1 MRKEYDGSHTFLC
14 SEFLLL
20 KGVER
25 TLSKASEIGERKII
39 ELLIKNFNQMPEMVV
54 PFGDDVSAVSIDK
67 MRLAILKTDMLV
79 GKTDIPPGM
88 TLWQA
93 ARKAII
99 MTISDLASKGVKP
112 MALLIALGLPREISK
127 ENIEEIAKGLN
138 AGAQE
143 YDVYVIGG
151 DTGETSD
158 LIICCIAFG
167 ITVKKKLITR
177 SGAKVGD
184 ILAVTGFFGK
194 TGAGLKIL
202 MDRLKVPAR
211 IRKKLLNAVYL
222 PKARLR
228 EGLILASLGGISASI
243 DSSDGL
249 AISLHELKKMSNVGF
264 TLTELPI
271 APETLEFA
279 AIYGLNPEELALYSG
294 EEYELVL
301 TITPTKWRK
310 AKSLVEKMGGTLI
323 EIGKATENKQIF
335 FQKEG
340 VHKEIPYKGWEHF
353 KS

>member
-1 MRKEYDGSHTFLC
+1 M
-14 SEFLLL
+14 
-20 KGVER
+20 GVER
-25 TLSKASEIGERKII
+25 TLSKASGLGERKII
-39 ELLIKNFNQMPEMVV
+39 ELLIKNFNQMPEMVI

-67 MRLAILKTDMLV
+67 THLAILKTDMLV

-112 MALLIALGLPREISK
+112 MALLIALGLPRETSRVK
-127 ENIEEIAKGLN
+127 IEEIARGLN
-138 AGAQE
+138 AGARE
-143 YDVYVIGG
+143 YDVYIIGG

-167 ITVKKKLITR
+167 VTVKKKLITR
-177 SGAKVGD
+177 SGAKAGD

-194 TGAGLKIL
+194 TGAGLKMLI
-202 MDRLKVPAR
+202 DGLKAPPR
-211 IRKKLLNAVYL
+211 IRKSLLKAVYL

-271 APETLEFA
+271 AQETLEFA
-279 AIYGLNPEELALYSG
+279 ELYGLNPEELALYSG

-301 TITPTKWRK
+301 TVTPKKWK
-310 AKSLVEKMGGTLI
+310 SAKSIIEKIGGTLI
-323 EIGKATENKQIF
+323 AIGKATENKQIF
-335 FQKEG
+335 FQKEDLRR
-340 VHKEIPYKGWEHF
+340 EIPYKGWEHF

>member
-1 MRKEYDGSHTFLC
+1 
-14 SEFLLL
+14 
-20 KGVER
+20 
-25 TLSKASEIGERKII
+25 LSKASEIGERKII
-39 ELLIKNFNQMPEMVV
+39 ELLIKNFNPMPKMVV
-54 PFGDDVSAVSIDK
+54 PFGDDVSAVSIGNS
-67 MRLAILKTDMLV
+67 RLAILKTDMLV

-112 MALLIALGLPREISK
+112 IALLIALGLPRETSRV
-127 ENIEEIAKGLN
+127 NIEEIARGLN

-143 YDVYVIGG
+143 YDAYVIGG

-167 ITVKKKLITR
+167 VIMKKKLITR

-184 ILAVTGFFGK
+184 ILAVTGSFGK

-202 MDRLKVPAR
+202 MDGLTVPQRIKKRLLKS
-211 IRKKLLNAVYL
+211 VYL

-228 EGLILASLGGISASI
+228 EGLMLAKLGSVSASI

-279 AIYGLNPEELALYSG
+279 ELYGLNPEELALYSG

-301 TITPTKWRK
+301 TITPKKWK
-310 AKSLVEKMGGTLI
+310 SAKNLVEKIGGKLI
-323 EIGKATENKQIF
+323 AIGKATENKQIF
-335 FQKEG
+335 FQKED
-340 VHKEIPYKGWEHF
+340 VYKEILYKGWEHF
-353 KS
+353 NS

>member
-1 MRKEYDGSHTFLC
+1 
-14 SEFLLL
+14 
-20 KGVER
+20 
-25 TLSKASEIGERKII
+25 
-39 ELLIKNFNQMPEMVV
+39 MVI
-54 PFGDDVSAVSIDK
+54 PFGDDVSAVSLDK
-67 MRLAILKTDMLV
+67 TQLAILKTDMLV

-112 MALLIALGLPREISK
+112 IALLIALGLPK
-127 ENIEEIAKGLN
+127 ETSRVNIEEIARGLN

-167 ITVKKKLITR
+167 VISKKKVITR

-184 ILAVTGFFGK
+184 ILAVTGLFGK

-202 MDRLKVPAR
+202 IDDLKVPPK
-211 IRKKLLNAVYL
+211 IRNELLKAVYM
-222 PKARLR
+222 PKARLK

-271 APETLEFA
+271 APETLKFA
-279 AIYGLNPEELALYSG
+279 ELYGLNPEELALFSG

-301 TITPTKWRK
+301 TITPNKWK
-310 AKSLVEKMGGTLI
+310 SAKSIVEKIGGTLI
-323 EIGKATENKQIF
+323 AIGKATENKRIF
-335 FQKEG
+335 FQKDN
-340 VHKEIPYKGWEHF
+340 VRREIPYKGWEHF
-353 KS
+353 KN

>member
-1 MRKEYDGSHTFLC
+1 
-14 SEFLLL
+14 
-20 KGVER
+20 
-25 TLSKASEIGERKII
+25 LSKASEIGERKII
-39 ELLIKNFNQMPEMVV
+39 ELLIKNFNPMPKMVV
-54 PFGDDVSAVSIDK
+54 PFGDDVSAVSIGNS
-67 MRLAILKTDMLV
+67 RLAILKTDMLV

-112 MALLIALGLPREISK
+112 IALLIALGLPRETSRV
-127 ENIEEIAKGLN
+127 NIEEIARGLN

-143 YDVYVIGG
+143 YDAYVIGG

-167 ITVKKKLITR
+167 VIMKKKLITR

-184 ILAVTGFFGK
+184 ILAVTGSFGK

-202 MDRLKVPAR
+202 MDGLTVPQRIKKRLLKS
-211 IRKKLLNAVYL
+211 VYL

-228 EGLILASLGGISASI
+228 EGLMLAKLGSVSASI

-279 AIYGLNPEELALYSG
+279 ELYGLNSEELALYSG

-301 TITPTKWRK
+301 TITPKKWKSTKN
-310 AKSLVEKMGGTLI
+310 LVEKIGGKLI
-323 EIGKATENKQIF
+323 AIGKATENKQIF
-335 FQKEG
+335 FQKED
-340 VHKEIPYKGWEHF
+340 VYKEILYKGWEHF
-353 KS
+353 NS

>member
-1 MRKEYDGSHTFLC
+1 M
-14 SEFLLL
+14 
-20 KGVER
+20 GVER
-25 TLSKASEIGERKII
+25 TLSKASGLGERKII
-39 ELLIKNFNQMPEMVV
+39 ELLIKNFNQLPEMVI

-67 MRLAILKTDMLV
+67 THLAILKTDMLV

-112 MALLIALGLPREISK
+112 MALLIALGLPRETSRVK
-127 ENIEEIAKGLN
+127 IEEIARGLN
-138 AGAQE
+138 AGARE
-143 YDVYVIGG
+143 YDVYIIGG

-167 ITVKKKLITR
+167 VTVKKKLITR
-177 SGAKVGD
+177 SGAKAGD

-194 TGAGLKIL
+194 TGAGLKMLI
-202 MDRLKVPAR
+202 DGLKVPLR
-211 IRKKLLNAVYL
+211 IRKSLLKAVYL

-271 APETLEFA
+271 AQETLEFA
-279 AIYGLNPEELALYSG
+279 ELYGLNPEELALYSG

-301 TITPTKWRK
+301 TVTPKKWK
-310 AKSLVEKMGGTLI
+310 SAKSIIEKIGGTLI
-323 EIGKATENKQIF
+323 AIGKATKNKQIF
-335 FQKEG
+335 FQKED
-340 VHKEIPYKGWEHF
+340 VRREIPYKGWEHF

>member
-1 MRKEYDGSHTFLC
+1 M
-14 SEFLLL
+14 
-20 KGVER
+20 
-25 TLSKASEIGERKII
+25 SKASEIGERKII
-39 ELLIKNFNQMPEMVV
+39 ELLIKNFNPMPEMVV
-54 PFGDDVSAVSIDK
+54 PFGDDVSAVSIGNK
-67 MRLAILKTDMLV
+67 RLAILKTDMLV

-112 MALLIALGLPREISK
+112 IALLIALGLPRETSRV
-127 ENIEEIAKGLN
+127 NIEEIARGLN

-143 YDVYVIGG
+143 YDAYVIGG

-167 ITVKKKLITR
+167 VIMKKKLITR

-202 MDRLKVPAR
+202 MDGLTVPQRIKKGLLK
-211 IRKKLLNAVYL
+211 AVYL

-228 EGLILASLGGISASI
+228 EGLILAKLGSVSASI

-279 AIYGLNPEELALYSG
+279 ELYGLNPEELALYSG

-301 TITPTKWRK
+301 TITPKKWK
-310 AKSLVEKMGGTLI
+310 SAKNLIEKMGGKLI
-323 EIGKATENKQIF
+323 AIGKATENKQIF
-335 FQKEG
+335 FQKEDMR
-340 VHKEIPYKGWEHF
+340 KEILNKGWEHF
-353 KS
+353 NS